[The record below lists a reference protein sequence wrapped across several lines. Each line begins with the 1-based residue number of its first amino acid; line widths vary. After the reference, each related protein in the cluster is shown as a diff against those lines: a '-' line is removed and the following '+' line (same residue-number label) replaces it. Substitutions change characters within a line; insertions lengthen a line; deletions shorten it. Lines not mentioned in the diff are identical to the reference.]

1 MLCLKRRTEGGAIT
15 PRRRTVRGPIILP
28 FAVLAAILINGCGEQ
43 PISES
48 TLPPEPPPTSYHVT
62 VHEVYG
68 SSDPVAVMTFERD
81 ASGNPTRGSIVGKIH
96 GWPFPH
102 LDKGGDTG
110 EGLFTYRTDFTVSRS
125 AKDQLPEAAD
135 GTRTV
140 YFHRN
145 RLPMSLEQS
154 AALASGQPIIRDSVR
169 LLFSFE
175 SHDRAEVATSARQIW
190 TQPFS
195 WQGVTILPPGE
206 PPATQT
212 ATATYSPQYDG
223 YVFR

>member
-1 MLCLKRRTEGGAIT
+1 MRTPML
-15 PRRRTVRGPIILP
+15 VQ
-28 FAVLAAILINGCGEQ
+28 FAVLVTILITGCGEQ

-48 TLPPEPPPTSYHVT
+48 TLPLEPPPPATYRVT

-102 LDKGGDTG
+102 RDDGGDTG

-125 AKDQLPEAAD
+125 ARNRLPEAAD

-140 YFHRN
+140 YFHPN
-145 RLPMSLEQS
+145 RLPMSLEPT
-154 AALASGQPIIRDSVR
+154 AALASGQRQPPRGVH
-169 LLFSFE
+169 LFQPLAPLGNCQHRGVALVE
-175 SHDRAEVATSARQIW
+175 EVAVSPARRVWMIHRNRHAAITLDMRELPLFRKRAVSQ
-190 TQPFS
+190 TQFMS
-195 WQGVTILPPGE
+195 KL
-206 PPATQT
+206 
-212 ATATYSPQYDG
+212 
-223 YVFR
+223 

>member
-1 MLCLKRRTEGGAIT
+1 MRAPMLLQ
-15 PRRRTVRGPIILP
+15 
-28 FAVLAAILINGCGEQ
+28 FAVLAAILITGCGEQ

-48 TLPPEPPPTSYHVT
+48 TLPSEPPPPATYRVT

-102 LDKGGDTG
+102 RDDGGDTG
-110 EGLFTYRTDFTVSRS
+110 EGLFTYRTDFTVTRS
-125 AKDQLPEAAD
+125 ARDQLPEAAD

-140 YFHRN
+140 YFHPK
-145 RLPMSLEQS
+145 RLPMSLEQT
-154 AALASGQPIIRDSVR
+154 AALASGQPIIRDSVK
-169 LLFSFE
+169 LQFSFQ
-175 SHDRAEVATSARQIW
+175 SRDRAEVASTANQIW
-190 TQPFS
+190 TRSFS
-195 WQGVTILPPGE
+195 WQGVTIQPPGE

>member
-1 MLCLKRRTEGGAIT
+1 MLPQIA
-15 PRRRTVRGPIILP
+15 
-28 FAVLAAILINGCGEQ
+28 ALAAILISGCGERL
-43 PISES
+43 ISES
-48 TLPPEPPPTSYHVT
+48 TLPSEAPPTTYRVT

-110 EGLFTYRTDFTVSRS
+110 EGLFTYRTEFTVSRS
-125 AKDQLPEAAD
+125 AKDRLPEAAD
-135 GTRTV
+135 GARTV
-140 YFHRN
+140 YFHPN
-145 RLPMSLEQS
+145 RLPMSLEQT
-154 AALASGQPIIRDSVR
+154 AALASGQPIIRDSVKLR
-169 LLFSFE
+169 FSFQ
-175 SHDRAEVATSARQIW
+175 SRDRGEVATTASQIW
-190 TQPFS
+190 THSFS
-195 WQGVTILPPGE
+195 WQGVTIEPPSE

-212 ATATYSPQYDG
+212 ATATYSTQYDG

>member
-1 MLCLKRRTEGGAIT
+1 MRAPML
-15 PRRRTVRGPIILP
+15 LP
-28 FAVLAAILINGCGEQ
+28 FAVLAVVLTGGCGDQ
-43 PISES
+43 PIFES
-48 TLPPEPPPTSYHVT
+48 TLPPEIPPTTYRVT

-68 SSDPVAVMTFERD
+68 SNDPVAVMTFERD
-81 ASGNPTRGSIVGKIH
+81 ARGNPTHGSIVGKIH

-102 LDKGGDTG
+102 LDKAGDSG

-125 AKDQLPEAAD
+125 AQDRLPEAAQ

-140 YFHRN
+140 YFHPQ
-145 RLPMSLEQS
+145 RLPMSLEQT
-154 AALASGQPIIRDSVR
+154 AALTSGQPIIRDSVN
-169 LLFSFE
+169 LIFSFE
-175 SHDRAEVATSARQIW
+175 SRNRAEVATTARQIW
-190 TQPFS
+190 TEPFS
-195 WQGVTILPPGE
+195 WQGVTIIPPGE

>member
-1 MLCLKRRTEGGAIT
+1 MRA
-15 PRRRTVRGPIILP
+15 PILRQ
-28 FAVLAAILINGCGEQ
+28 FAVLTAILISGCGAQ
-43 PISES
+43 PIAES
-48 TLPPEPPPTSYHVT
+48 TLPPEPPPTTYRVT

-68 SSDPVAVMTFERD
+68 ASDPIAVMTFERD
-81 ASGNPTRGSIVGKIH
+81 ASGNPTHGSIVGKIH

-102 LDKGGDTG
+102 RDDGGDTG
-110 EGLFTYRTDFTVSRS
+110 EGLFTYRTDFTVTRS
-125 AKDQLPEAAD
+125 AKEQLPEAAE

-140 YFHRN
+140 YFHPN
-145 RLPMSLEQS
+145 RLPMSLEQTG
-154 AALASGQPIIRDSVR
+154 ALASGQAIIRDSVK

-175 SHDRAEVATSARQIW
+175 SRDRAEVATTANQIW
-190 TQPFS
+190 TQQFS
-195 WQGVTILPPGE
+195 WQGVTILPPTE

>member
-1 MLCLKRRTEGGAIT
+1 MRTPMLLQ
-15 PRRRTVRGPIILP
+15 
-28 FAVLAAILINGCGEQ
+28 FAALAAILITGCGEQ
-43 PISES
+43 PGSES
-48 TLPPEPPPTSYHVT
+48 TLPPEPPPTTYRVT

-68 SSDPVAVMTFERD
+68 SSDPIAVMTFERD

-125 AKDQLPEAAD
+125 AKDRLPEGAD
-135 GTRTV
+135 GSRTV
-140 YFHRN
+140 YFHPN
-145 RLPMSLEQS
+145 RLPMSLEQT
-154 AALASGQPIIRDSVR
+154 AALASGQPIIRDSVK
-169 LLFSFE
+169 LLFSFQ
-175 SHDRAEVATSARQIW
+175 SRDRAEVATTASQIW
-190 TQPFS
+190 THTFS
-195 WQGVTILPPGE
+195 WQGVTIQPPSE

-212 ATATYSPQYDG
+212 ATATYSTQYDG